1 MTHPLLLR
9 WILLLLLPSL
19 LSGCG
24 FALRGS
30 NTVSSS
36 YDELVL
42 DLEQPNSDFARLLQR
57 SLDVANVETSTSA
70 NGSNQ
75 VVLSVGSETVANRIV
90 TVNPRARASQYELR
104 LSVDIAI
111 NQADEILLAPETL
124 MVERIIFEDIANLA
138 GSRGEVQ
145 LILSEMRRDL
155 VDQLMRRLEASS
167 S

>member
-1 MTHPLLLR
+1 MTRHLLLR
-9 WILLLLLPSL
+9 CTLLLLLPSL
-19 LSGCG
+19 MLGCG

-57 SLDVANVETSTSA
+57 SLDVANVETSTSTER
-70 NGSNQ
+70 SNQ
-75 VVLSVGSETVANRIV
+75 VVLSVSSETVANRIV

-155 VDQLMRRLEASS
+155 VDQLMRRLEASNS
-167 S
+167 